1 MDKKMGK
8 KIKGSFN
15 SFQEK
20 ELMKHSVL
28 LVEINMKT
36 KKIFSLI
43 LFLCL
48 RINRRSMYSRL
59 FLKMYNQVGVRHFMG

>member
-1 MDKKMGK
+1 MDK

-48 RINRRSMYSRL
+48 RINRRSFYSLL